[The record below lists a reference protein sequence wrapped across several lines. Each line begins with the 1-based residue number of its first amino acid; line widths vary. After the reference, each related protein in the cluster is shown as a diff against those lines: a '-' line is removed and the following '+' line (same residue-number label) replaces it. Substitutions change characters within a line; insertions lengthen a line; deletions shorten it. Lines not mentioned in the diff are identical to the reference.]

1 MLVAVKVYGVPAV
14 RLGTEQDV
22 AGLVMVQVLRGAPT
36 VVMVVVVGVG
46 PKVGALIVTVAEPAP
61 AVAAGAVGV
70 GIQ

>member
-1 MLVAVKVYGVPAV
+1 M

-22 AGLVMVQVLRGAPT
+22 AGLVMVQVLRGAST
-36 VVMVVVVGVG
+36 VVMVVVVGAG
-46 PKVGALIVTVAEPAP
+46 PKVGALIVTVVEPAP